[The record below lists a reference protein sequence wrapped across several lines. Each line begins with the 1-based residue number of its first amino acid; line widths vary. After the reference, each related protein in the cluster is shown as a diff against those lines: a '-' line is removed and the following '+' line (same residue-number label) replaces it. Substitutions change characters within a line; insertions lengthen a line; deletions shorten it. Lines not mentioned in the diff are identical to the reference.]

1 VFEHLLGMGTSS
13 LGSQTPAAM
22 RAGQLSG
29 EGRDGRGIGLQ
40 YNGCKWKGSQLR
52 VEQAKPA
59 IALQL
64 QREWADA
71 ARDALRHK
79 AAAAAAAAA
88 APLPP
93 LDTTKPLLL
102 PSRDTRKV
110 G

>member
-1 VFEHLLGMGTSS
+1 
-13 LGSQTPAAM
+13 
-22 RAGQLSG
+22 
-29 EGRDGRGIGLQ
+29 LQ